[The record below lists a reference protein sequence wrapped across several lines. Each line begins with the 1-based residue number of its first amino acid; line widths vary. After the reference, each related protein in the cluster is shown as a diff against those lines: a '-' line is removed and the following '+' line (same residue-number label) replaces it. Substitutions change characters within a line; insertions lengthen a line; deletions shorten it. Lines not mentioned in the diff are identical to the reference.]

1 MEARL
6 TNMISNKSSIHRQQR
21 GAVSLFS
28 VIFAMLLMSVVT
40 ISFLRI
46 MVADQEQS
54 SSNDLSQSAY
64 DSSLAG
70 VEDAK
75 RALVWYSKQC
85 KSSSADCV
93 AAAAAI
99 NSNQCNQ
106 GIRASG
112 VVKAGDVA
120 STAGG
125 AGTGEIKVQQSTS
138 VDSSGG
144 STDSALDQAY
154 TCVKMQL
161 DTDDYVGVVA
171 ADQSIFVPLV
181 ADGRFNTVTVEW
193 FSRDD
198 ITNTAGTVYPDTST
212 ATPKGLAKKA
222 NWPVDR
228 PSLIRAQLMQ
238 TGDKFKLTDFDSTDA
253 GKSNANTVFLYPA
266 RSGNTS
272 AELTAR
278 DVRADTSGKSIPAS
292 ASSAPLPVSCTTSV
306 SAGGYACKISL
317 QLPEPVGGGNLE
329 SAYLRLTSL
338 YVGSHV
344 RVTLQRVTLQDSA
357 TAVKFKGVQPVVD
370 STGRANTVFRRVE
383 SRVDLYDNS
392 FPYPD
397 AAVEVKG
404 SFCKDFAVTD
414 TQYIAGSCTP

>member
-1 MEARL
+1 MSTKNYSTHKL
-6 TNMISNKSSIHRQQR
+6 QR

-40 ISFLRI
+40 IGFLRI
-46 MVADQEQS
+46 MVSDQAQS

-75 RALVWYSKQC
+75 RALVWYSKECQA
-85 KSSSADCV
+85 SSASCV
-93 AAAAAI
+93 TATTAI
-99 NSNQCNQ
+99 NSAQCNQ
-106 GIRASG
+106 GIRLSG

-120 STAGG
+120 SADGG

-144 STDSALDQAY
+144 SIDSALDQAY
-154 TCVKMQL
+154 TCVKMNL

-171 ADQSIFVPLV
+171 ADQSIFVPLISG
-181 ADGRFNTVTVEW
+181 DKFDTVTVEW

-198 ITNTAGTVYPDTST
+198 VTNTDGTVRPDTS
-212 ATPKGLAKKA
+212 AASPKGLTKKA

-228 PSLIRAQLMQ
+228 PSLMRAQIMQ

-253 GKSNANTVFLYPA
+253 STSNTNTVFLHPST
-266 RSGNTS
+266 SGNSSTDIV
-272 AELTAR
+272 TR
-278 DVRADTSGKSIPAS
+278 DIRADTSGAHTPAS
-292 ASSAPLPVSCTTSV
+292 PASAPLPVTCTTSV
-306 SAGGYACKISL
+306 SAGGYACKIAL
-317 QLPEPVGGGNLE
+317 RLPSPVGGGDLE
-329 SAYLRLTSL
+329 TAYLRLTSH
-338 YVGSHV
+338 YVASHV
-344 RVTLQRVTLQDSA
+344 RVTLQSVGA
-357 TAVKFKGVQPVVD
+357 TVKFKGVQPVVD

-383 SRVDLYDNS
+383 SRVDMYDTT

-397 AAVEVKG
+397 AAVEVGG

-414 TQYIAGSCTP
+414 TRYIAGSCTP